1 MWTTGWRWNISP
13 ITIQGR
19 KDSVLQ
25 CCLVS
30 FNIILYVTGGQDDTI
45 RIKWYQMNG
54 WPDSYNSKKLSIS
67 LHIYTLTGKRRLIQ
81 SILESIFVH
90 LFKMCKGDG
99 ILLRN
104 LLLNE
109 NHPLHNWTLHISG
122 TFKEPEKANIE
133 DVFTAKGTTHIQI
146 LREALNS
153 QAAFGRPNV

>member
-1 MWTTGWRWNISP
+1 
-13 ITIQGR
+13 
-19 KDSVLQ
+19 
-25 CCLVS
+25 
-30 FNIILYVTGGQDDTI
+30 
-45 RIKWYQMNG
+45 
-54 WPDSYNSKKLSIS
+54 
-67 LHIYTLTGKRRLIQ
+67 
-81 SILESIFVH
+81 
-90 LFKMCKGDG
+90 MCKGDG

-109 NHPLHNWTLHISG
+109 NHTLHKWTLHISG

>member
-1 MWTTGWRWNISP
+1 
-13 ITIQGR
+13 
-19 KDSVLQ
+19 
-25 CCLVS
+25 
-30 FNIILYVTGGQDDTI
+30 
-45 RIKWYQMNG
+45 
-54 WPDSYNSKKLSIS
+54 
-67 LHIYTLTGKRRLIQ
+67 
-81 SILESIFVH
+81 
-90 LFKMCKGDG
+90 MCKGDG

-153 QAAFGRPNV
+153 QAAFGRPNVYRGLGLNLTSSSELLSEMAMHGIIEPVNGHGKGKYHFRHQEN

>member
-1 MWTTGWRWNISP
+1 MSRV
-13 ITIQGR
+13 
-19 KDSVLQ
+19 D
-25 CCLVS
+25 
-30 FNIILYVTGGQDDTI
+30 
-45 RIKWYQMNG
+45 RI
-54 WPDSYNSKKLSIS
+54 
-67 LHIYTLTGKRRLIQ
+67 
-81 SILESIFVH
+81 ILESIFVH